1 LNELRQVLSA
11 PVCRTLCLWFT
22 RLQRYHPFSET
33 PSPVFCIL
41 HQSQSK
47 NLIKQKPMSKAL
59 KFALA
64 AIIALILIAF
74 MVLTLSINSIVK
86 SGIEQTGS
94 EMTGTPVTADR
105 VSISPF
111 SGKGEISGFRV
122 ANPGDYSND
131 YAFQVE
137 DFQIEL
143 DIFSLFSDEIVIREI
158 VISAPSIWVEQK
170 LPENNIRTIMR
181 HIQNIMPGE
190 ASDKAMVI
198 ERFRLTGGS
207 VDLYTEVGGERSAR
221 VEISDIELT
230 DLGRGGGRAAVEEVI
245 REIAERIAE
254 EALQGAARS
263 GGEQIRDAIR
273 DLFN

>member
-1 LNELRQVLSA
+1 
-11 PVCRTLCLWFT
+11 
-22 RLQRYHPFSET
+22 
-33 PSPVFCIL
+33 
-41 HQSQSK
+41 
-47 NLIKQKPMSKAL
+47 M
-59 KFALA
+59 
-64 AIIALILIAF
+64 
-74 MVLTLSINSIVK
+74 K

-94 EMTGTPVTADR
+94 EVTGTPVTADR

-131 YAFQVE
+131 YAFDVD

-181 HIQNIMPGE
+181 HIQNMMPGE

-198 ERFRLTGGS
+198 ERFRLTGVRWTFTPKWAVNG
-207 VDLYTEVGGERSAR
+207 LPGLIFR
-221 VEISDIELT
+221 ISNLRTWD
-230 DLGRGGGRAAVEEVI
+230 AA
-245 REIAERIAE
+245 AEG
-254 EALQGAARS
+254 LQLKR
-263 GGEQIRDAIR
+263 
-273 DLFN
+273 